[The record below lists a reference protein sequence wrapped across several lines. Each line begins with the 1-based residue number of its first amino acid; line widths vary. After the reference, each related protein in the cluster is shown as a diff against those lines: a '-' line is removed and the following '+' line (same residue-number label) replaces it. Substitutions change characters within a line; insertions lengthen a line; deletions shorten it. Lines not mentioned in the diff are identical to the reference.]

1 MNEFYN
7 FERDAY
13 EQELF
18 SNKINPKFTD
28 IFPDLE
34 TFIEEYNSCE
44 LPLTEF
50 FGSSNTEPV
59 KTLYYLFEQYYKLYI
74 ALYPQKLYHNWE

>member
-50 FGSSNTEPV
+50 FGSSNT
-59 KTLYYLFEQYYKLYI
+59 
-74 ALYPQKLYHNWE
+74 